1 VPTKGGSAQPSKRH
15 ESVLI
20 LLGSASD
27 QPVATK
33 VTDTLRSLG
42 IPFRLR
48 VASAHRSPKLVLQ
61 EMDQSPAKV
70 LIGIAGLSAALP
82 GVMAAHTLRPV
93 IGIPA
98 GSSVALD
105 SILSVIQMPKGVPVA
120 AVGLD
125 NGVNAALLAARILAL
140 SDDALQQRLQAYAD
154 KARIEIEALEPQH

>member
-1 VPTKGGSAQPSKRH
+1 M
-15 ESVLI
+15 LI

-27 QPVATK
+27 QTLATK
-33 VTDTLRSLG
+33 VTDTLRSLR

-48 VASAHRSPKLVLQ
+48 VASAHRSPQLVL
-61 EMDQSPAKV
+61 EEIERSPAKV
-70 LIGIAGLSAALP
+70 LIGVAGLSAALP

-98 GSSVALD
+98 ASPVGLD
-105 SILSVIQMPKGVPVA
+105 SILSVVQMPKGVPVA

-140 SDDALQQRLQAYAD
+140 SDPALHERLRAYAQE
-154 KARIEIEALEPQH
+154 ARAEIEALEPQH